1 MSSKVVRVALLL
13 AALGSLA
20 ASGYVIFD
28 SEQAL
33 RAQQAAKTAF
43 DAETEAAR
51 VDLAR
56 LRSAEQAY
64 VAEGQSADYWMG
76 QAADALGKVDRE
88 LAALASDVSA
98 DGTRSA
104 IQASSGVLEDFRKL
118 DQRARQYMKSGQM
131 LMASDVIFT
140 DGLTAITTVADHLST
155 ARSNE
160 ASVHDAAIDALRW
173 REIYAA
179 GGAALLLTL
188 AVLLLAPVPEREVDL
203 LTAMRAL
210 TEPTAAQLPKAR
222 IESAALPIIP
232 AQPPGSVANL
242 DDVPDID
249 AVRSAGGWTAPVAPA
264 AFAPAPSEIASAPK
278 ASASAADA
286 STADKPVL
294 DLTGAAKVCADMA
307 RVLDASDL
315 PGLLL
320 RLANVLSAPGLI
332 VWVADRSGQVLY
344 PLLTHGY
351 SAASVVRIGSIPTA
365 AENATALAWRTGQAG
380 VITGESGGLG
390 ALVAPIVTAEGCV
403 GVLAAEVP
411 DGAES
416 RAEIQALAT
425 IFAAQL
431 ATFVTALP
439 ATGGQSLVAEA

>member
-20 ASGYVIFD
+20 AGGYVIFD

-118 DQRARQYMKSGQM
+118 DQRARQYMKNGQM

-160 ASVHDAAIDALRW
+160 ANVHEAAIDALRW

-179 GGAALLLTL
+179 GGAALMLTL
-188 AVLLLAPVPEREVDL
+188 AVLLLAPVPEREVDM

-210 TEPTAAQLPKAR
+210 TEPPAAQLPKAR
-222 IESAALPIIP
+222 VESPAPPIIP
-232 AQPPGSVANL
+232 AQPARAVADL

-249 AVRSAGGWTAPVAPA
+249 AVRSAGGWNAG
-264 AFAPAPSEIASAPK
+264 AFAPAPSEGASAPQGPV
-278 ASASAADA
+278 APVAPAA
-286 STADKPVL
+286 PVAPDL
-294 DLTGAAKVCADMA
+294 DLSGAAKVCADMA

-320 RLANVLSAPGLI
+320 RLANVLNAPGLI
-332 VWVADRSGQVLY
+332 VWVADRNGQVLY

-351 SAASVVRIGSIPTA
+351 SAAAVVRIGSIPTA

-439 ATGGQSLVAEA
+439 ATGGQSLVAEV